1 MTLDAAV
8 KDRFLDLRAAGK
20 SLRAIAEELNVHPNT
35 LFRWNKQLKDQVAER
50 RALELEVLAEK
61 YYMLREKRIT
71 LIGRQLERI
80 IQDLDRYN
88 LEDVSTP
95 KLLDLLLKYTA
106 ALRRE
111 EQDLAPAAAA
121 ADPPLPAPEASG
133 PACAG
138 INSGGNPEGTCGS
151 LEISDRQ
158 AAPGFSGQAGG

>member
-95 KLLDLLLKYTA
+95 KLLDLLLMYTA

-121 ADPPLPAPEASG
+121 ADPPLPAPDASG
-133 PACAG
+133 PD
-138 INSGGNPEGTCGS
+138 E
-151 LEISDRQ
+151 
-158 AAPGFSGQAGG
+158 PGPAEDVKL